1 MIEHF
6 FPTPVLQ
13 QQADPIKFSGIQ
25 NEIKKMCSALT
36 FEKNN
41 EWVSNNHKLSDITF
55 KSNIIEEHNLVCLKA
70 YIKLCMD
77 EYLSHCSN
85 KMDYNIIQSWM
96 TKTSKGEI
104 TTVHN
109 HGMFDI
115 AGVYYYKTNENDGAI
130 KFLNP
135 NAGMTGSQVFVRDYQ
150 MGLNPKE
157 GMCILFPAWLNHT
170 VEMNKT
176 DNERMSLAFNIN
188 IDRTNIYRSDNG

>member
-1 MIEHF
+1 
-6 FPTPVLQ
+6 
-13 QQADPIKFSGIQ
+13 
-25 NEIKKMCSALT
+25 
-36 FEKNN
+36 
-41 EWVSNNHKLSDITF
+41 
-55 KSNIIEEHNLVCLKA
+55 
-70 YIKLCMD
+70 MD